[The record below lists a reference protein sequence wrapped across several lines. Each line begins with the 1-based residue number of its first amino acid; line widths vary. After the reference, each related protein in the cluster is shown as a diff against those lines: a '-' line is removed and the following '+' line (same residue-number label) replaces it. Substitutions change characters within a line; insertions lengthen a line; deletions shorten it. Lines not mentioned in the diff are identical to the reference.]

1 MFRPPFLY
9 AIFLTV
15 LMLGCGKP
23 SQYKNISLVTES
35 KDKKYRVWLYE
46 HSERFDRNFDVWVER
61 TADGFKTNIFQSPD
75 EGLAGTERIV
85 WKGDHS
91 EFVLVGK
98 EFLVESATK
107 AGVEELYLWYDLNKR
122 QLHCNA
128 SQASHPHPRFSAADV
143 NWEQRYENE
152 IFRNPKAG
160 PGERVGLPSESH

>member
-75 EGLAGTERIV
+75 EGLIIHEQYAIRGDRIIRC
-85 WKGDHS
+85 HATATPRES
-91 EFVLVGK
+91 IGK
-98 EFLVESATK
+98 SGATPQDSA
-107 AGVEELYLWYDLNKR
+107 
-122 QLHCNA
+122 
-128 SQASHPHPRFSAADV
+128 
-143 NWEQRYENE
+143 
-152 IFRNPKAG
+152 
-160 PGERVGLPSESH
+160 